1 MCVCVCVCVCVW
13 CARARVCVVC
23 VCVRVC
29 VMLCKTKNLLSL
41 ERVAGG
47 HQKATESEIRTH
59 IGNTLKIQLFQEGGL
74 MKKNTVRVNAVERNL
89 KLCER
94 SQRYVL

>member
-1 MCVCVCVCVCVW
+1 M
-13 CARARVCVVC
+13 C

-29 VMLCKTKNLLSL
+29 VCMCVCECECVCVCVMQDVSKTKNLLSL

-59 IGNTLKIQLFQEGGL
+59 IANTLKI
-74 MKKNTVRVNAVERNL
+74 
-89 KLCER
+89 
-94 SQRYVL
+94 

>member
-1 MCVCVCVCVCVW
+1 M
-13 CARARVCVVC
+13 C

-29 VMLCKTKNLLSL
+29 VCVFVCVMQDVSKTKNFLSL

-59 IGNTLKIQLFQEGGL
+59 IGNTLKI
-74 MKKNTVRVNAVERNL
+74 
-89 KLCER
+89 
-94 SQRYVL
+94 

>member
-1 MCVCVCVCVCVW
+1 MCL
-13 CARARVCVVC
+13 
-23 VCVRVC
+23 C
-29 VMLCKTKNLLSL
+29 VMQDVSKTKNLLSL

-74 MKKNTVRVNAVERNL
+74 MKKNPVRVNAVET
-89 KLCER
+89 EP
-94 SQRYVL
+94 